1 MAGIKSLAK
10 DTALYGISSIIGKTL
25 NWFLTP
31 LFTYNLATTGEYGI
45 ITNLYAYVALVIVI
59 LTFGME
65 TGLFR
70 FINKKDEYNPTT
82 VYSTTLIAVGSVV
95 FLFLLISTL
104 FLDPIARFT
113 APDIPSSYIY
123 MMILVLSMDAFSS
136 IPFAYLRYKQRPLK
150 FAALKILFIILYIA
164 FCCFFLLLCP
174 ELYENRP
181 GLVDWFYEPGSGVK
195 YILLSNLLATFI
207 QTCCLLPEITGFK
220 YKLDTAL
227 LKKMLR
233 YSFPLLILGI
243 AGILNQTADKIL
255 FPLVYPDKE
264 DAMNQLGI
272 YGACFKIA
280 VVMVMFT
287 QAFRY
292 AYEPFI
298 FAKNKGEDNKKSYA
312 DAMKYFIL
320 LGLFIFLGITCYM
333 DILKYFI
340 KPTYFEGLPVVPIV
354 MAGELFFGIYF
365 NLSLWY
371 KLTDQTKWGAIFS
384 GIGCFITLAINIAFI
399 PVYGYMACAWATF
412 ISNLIMMFLSY
423 FMGQKR
429 FPIAYDLKTIGI
441 YFGLTVVL
449 YGLAEGIS
457 IDNLY
462 LRLAFR
468 TFLLCIYGFV
478 LIKRDL
484 PLQKIPFLNRFIKAR
499 KGQSAKD

>member
-1 MAGIKSLAK
+1 
-10 DTALYGISSIIGKTL
+10 
-25 NWFLTP
+25 
-31 LFTYNLATTGEYGI
+31 
-45 ITNLYAYVALVIVI
+45 
-59 LTFGME
+59 
-65 TGLFR
+65 
-70 FINKKDEYNPTT
+70 
-82 VYSTTLIAVGSVV
+82 
-95 FLFLLISTL
+95 
-104 FLDPIARFT
+104 
-113 APDIPSSYIY
+113 
-123 MMILVLSMDAFSS
+123 
-136 IPFAYLRYKQRPLK
+136 
-150 FAALKILFIILYIA
+150 
-164 FCCFFLLLCP
+164 
-174 ELYENRP
+174 
-181 GLVDWFYEPGSGVK
+181 
-195 YILLSNLLATFI
+195 
-207 QTCCLLPEITGFK
+207 
-220 YKLDTAL
+220 
-227 LKKMLR
+227 
-233 YSFPLLILGI
+233 
-243 AGILNQTADKIL
+243 
-255 FPLVYPDKE
+255 
-264 DAMNQLGI
+264 
-272 YGACFKIA
+272 
-280 VVMVMFT
+280 
-287 QAFRY
+287 
-292 AYEPFI
+292 
-298 FAKNKGEDNKKSYA
+298 
-312 DAMKYFIL
+312 
-320 LGLFIFLGITCYM
+320 LGITCYM

-340 KPTYFEGLPVVPIV
+340 KPTYFEGLAVVPIV

-484 PLQKIPFLNRFIKAR
+484 PLQEIPFLNRFIKAR